1 MASVLKRIRDLIS
14 ANINAML
21 DSAEDPEK
29 MVNEY
34 LRQMQD
40 ELYEAKTTV
49 AAAMADEDK
58 LNRLWATN
66 QALAEEWEKKAEAAL
81 QAGKEDLA
89 KQALIRRRGYLDLAD
104 NYHRQFE
111 AQSQQVE
118 DLQDALAKLE
128 AKIAEARARRELII
142 AKKHQAETQEAIVRT
157 VRTIGDSSR
166 AFEGLAGLEQR
177 VDERLA
183 KAKAMAQLEG
193 ESLETRLTDVEIE
206 AAANADLAELKKKM
220 GMSS

>member
-1 MASVLKRIRDLIS
+1 MASLLKRMRDLIS

-58 LNRLWATN
+58 INRLWASN
-66 QALAEEWEKKAEAAL
+66 QALAEEWQKKAEAAL

-89 KQALIRRRGYLDLAD
+89 KQALMRRRAYQELAE
-104 NYHRQFE
+104 NYRQQFE
-111 AQSQQVE
+111 TQSQQVE
-118 DLQDALAKLE
+118 ELQDALAKLE
-128 AKIAEARARRELII
+128 AKIAEARSRKEIII

-166 AFEGLAGLEQR
+166 ALEGLAGLEER
-177 VDERLA
+177 VDDRLA
-183 KAKAMAQLEG
+183 KAKAMAKLEG
-193 ESLETRLTDVEIE
+193 QALETRLTDVELE
-206 AAANADLAELKKKM
+206 TAAEADLLELKKQM
-220 GMSS
+220 GIAS

>member
-1 MASVLKRIRDLIS
+1 MASILKRIQTLVS

-21 DSAEDPEK
+21 DAAEDPEK

-58 LNRLWATN
+58 INRLWASN
-66 QALAEEWEKKAEAAL
+66 QALAEEWQKKAEVAL

-89 KQALIRRRGYLDLAD
+89 KQALMRRRA
-104 NYHRQFE
+104 YHELSETYQGQFE
-111 AQSQQVE
+111 TQSRQVE
-118 DLQDALAKLE
+118 ELQDALAKLE
-128 AKIAEARARRELII
+128 AKIAEARSRKEIII

-166 AFEGLAGLEQR
+166 ALEGLAGLEER
-177 VDERLA
+177 VDDRLA
-183 KAKAMAQLEG
+183 KAKAMAELEG
-193 ESLETRLTDVEIE
+193 QSLETRLTDVELE
-206 AAANADLAELKKKM
+206 TAAEADLLELKKKM
-220 GMSS
+220 GIES

>member
-1 MASVLKRIRDLIS
+1 MATLLKRIRDLIS

-21 DSAEDPEK
+21 DAAEDPEK
-29 MVNEY
+29 MVNEF

-58 LNRLWATN
+58 LNRMWASN
-66 QALAEEWEKKAEAAL
+66 RAAAEEWQKKAEVAL

-89 KQALIRRRGYLDLAD
+89 KQALMRRRAYQELAES
-104 NYHRQFE
+104 YREQFE
-111 AQSQQVE
+111 GQSQQVE
-118 DLQDALAKLE
+118 ELQDALAKLE
-128 AKIAEARARRELII
+128 AKIAEARARKEIII

-166 AFEGLAGLEQR
+166 ALEGLSGLEER
-177 VDERLA
+177 VDDRLSR
-183 KAKAMAQLEG
+183 AKAMAKLEG
-193 ESLETRLTDVEIE
+193 QALETRLSDTELEVEAE
-206 AAANADLAELKKKM
+206 ADLAELKKKM
-220 GMSS
+220 GITS

>member
-1 MASVLKRIRDLIS
+1 MASLLKRMRDLIS

-29 MVNEY
+29 MVGEY

-58 LNRLWATN
+58 INRMWASH
-66 QALAEEWEKKAEAAL
+66 QALAEEWQKKAESAL

-89 KQALIRRRGYLDLAD
+89 KQALMRRRAYQELTET
-104 NYHRQFE
+104 YREQFE
-111 AQSQQVE
+111 TQSQQVE
-118 DLQDALAKLE
+118 ELQDALAKLE
-128 AKIAEARARRELII
+128 AKIAEARSRKEIII

-166 AFEGLAGLEQR
+166 ALEGLSGLEER
-177 VDERLA
+177 VDDRLS
-183 KAKAMAQLEG
+183 KAKAMAKLEG
-193 ESLETRLTDVEIE
+193 QALENRLTDVELE
-206 AAANADLAELKKKM
+206 TAAEADLLELKKKM
-220 GMSS
+220 GLAS

>member
-1 MASVLKRIRDLIS
+1 MRDLIS

-21 DSAEDPEK
+21 DAAEDPET

-58 LNRLWATN
+58 MSRMLASN
-66 QALAEEWEKKAEAAL
+66 QAFAEEWQKKAEAAL

-89 KQALIRRRGYLDLAD
+89 KQALMRRRAYQELAD
-104 NYHRQFE
+104 NYRQQFE
-111 AQSQQVE
+111 MQSQQVE
-118 DLQDALAKLE
+118 ELQDALTKLE
-128 AKIAEARARRELII
+128 AKIAEARARKEIII

-157 VRTIGDSSR
+157 VRTIGDSGR
-166 AFEGLAGLEQR
+166 ALEGLSGLEER
-177 VDERLA
+177 VDDRLS
-183 KAKAMAQLEG
+183 KAKAMAKLEG
-193 ESLETRLTDVEIE
+193 QALETRLSDVELE
-206 AAANADLAELKKKM
+206 AAAEADLAELKKKM
-220 GMSS
+220 GMTS